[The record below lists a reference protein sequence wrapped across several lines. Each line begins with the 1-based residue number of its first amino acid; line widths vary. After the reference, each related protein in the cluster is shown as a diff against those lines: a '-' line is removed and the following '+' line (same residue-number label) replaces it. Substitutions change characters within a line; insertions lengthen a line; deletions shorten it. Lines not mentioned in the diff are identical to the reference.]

1 MTNSWVLA
9 AYLITY
15 GLIGLYVWSLR
26 ARSKR
31 SARERQDGQ

>member
-15 GLIGLYVWSLR
+15 GLIGLYVLSLR
-26 ARSKR
+26 SRAKR
-31 SARERQDGQ
+31 LARERRDQE